1 MGNCMSGTTVSFNE
15 EYVNKPPNAEQV
27 HREITATERP
37 NATLVLSD
45 EALLDDKTQAIDIE
59 MVRNDITPLS
69 KTELERHSSDI
80 SKHAV
85 KKLATRI
92 NSDYEVNVV
101 KLQIDST
108 KFFSGLAD
116 RGELNTFMKNV
127 GSKKTKG
134 K

>member
-1 MGNCMSGTTVSFNE
+1 MSGTTVSFNE

-27 HREITATERP
+27 QREVTASERP

-45 EALLDDKTQAIDIE
+45 EALLDDKTQAIDID
-59 MVRNDITPLS
+59 MKLNDITLLS
-69 KTELERHSSDI
+69 KTELERHSSSI
-80 SKHAV
+80 SKAAI
-85 KKLATRI
+85 KKLATRV

-101 KLQIDST
+101 KLQLDST
-108 KFFSGLAD
+108 KFFAGLAE

-127 GSKKTKG
+127 GGKKTKG